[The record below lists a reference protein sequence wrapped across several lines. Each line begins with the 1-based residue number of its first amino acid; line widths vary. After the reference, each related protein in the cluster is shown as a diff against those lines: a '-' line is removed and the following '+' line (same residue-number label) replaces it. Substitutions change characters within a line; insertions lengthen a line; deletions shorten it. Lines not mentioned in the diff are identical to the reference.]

1 MLLWYMMKVATVT
14 LTCKCFVKVDVE
26 GQNLIF
32 STLLGAMAMI
42 LEQIQQQQKLQARN
56 LQQRK

>member
-1 MLLWYMMKVATVT
+1 MMKVATVT